1 MNLILTQ
8 NKTIELSDFEEIHS
22 SKGDGS
28 DLIFTGRV
36 RNFSRGKNVTH
47 IDYEIYPEMAVK
59 ELTKIADEASSAN
72 GISRVIVIHRYGRV
86 FPGEISILI
95 LVSSPHRDESYT
107 ASRYII
113 DEIKKRVPIW
123 KKEYYDDGSEWISD
137 RS

>member
-1 MNLILTQ
+1 MKLILTQ
-8 NKTIELSDFEEIHS
+8 KEPIDLNQYYGMNS

-28 DLIFTGRV
+28 DLVFIGKV
-36 RNFSRGKNVTH
+36 RNYSRGKNVTH
-47 IDYEIYPEMAVK
+47 IDYEIYPEMALK
-59 ELTKIADEASSAN
+59 ELNKIADEVFSLN
-72 GISRVIVIHRYGRV
+72 QINRLIIIHRYQRV

-95 LVSSPHRDESYT
+95 LVSSPHRDASYT

-123 KKEYYDDGSEWISD
+123 KKEYYDDGSEWISE

>member
-8 NKTIELSDFEEIHS
+8 QEAINLNDFQGINS
-22 SKGDGS
+22 STGDGS
-28 DLIFTGRV
+28 DLIFIGRV

-59 ELTKIADEASSAN
+59 ELHKIADEASSEN
-72 GISRVIVIHRYGRV
+72 KISRVIINHRYGRV
-86 FPGEISILI
+86 FPGEISIVI
-95 LVSSPHRDESYT
+95 LVSSPHRDASYT

-137 RS
+137 RN

>member
-8 NKTIELSDFEEIHS
+8 KEAIKLNDFEEMYVS
-22 SKGDGS
+22 RGDGS

-59 ELTKIADEASSAN
+59 ELTKIADEASSADK
-72 GISRVIVIHRYGRV
+72 ISRVIIIHRYGRV
-86 FPGEISILI
+86 FPGETSILI
-95 LVSSPHRDESYT
+95 LVSSPHRDASYS

-123 KKEYYDDGSEWISD
+123 KKEFYDDGSEWISD

>member
-8 NKTIELSDFEEIHS
+8 KEVIEPGDFQGMYS
-22 SKGDGS
+22 STGDGS
-28 DLIFTGRV
+28 DLIFIGRV
-36 RNFSRGKNVTH
+36 RSNSRGKNVTH
-47 IDYEIYPEMAVK
+47 IDYEIYPEMALK
-59 ELTKIADEASSAN
+59 ELNRIADEATASN
-72 GISRVIVIHRYGRV
+72 GISRVIITHRYGRV
-86 FPGEISILI
+86 CPGEISILI
-95 LVSSPHRDESYT
+95 LVSSPHREGSYS

>member
-8 NKTIELSDFEEIHS
+8 KKEIRLNDFHEMNAS
-22 SKGDGS
+22 TGDGS
-28 DLIFTGRV
+28 DLIFIGKV
-36 RNFSRGKNVTH
+36 RDSSRGKKVTH

-59 ELTKIADEASSAN
+59 ELHKIADEASITN
-72 GISRVIVIHRYGRV
+72 GISRVIITHRYGRV
-86 FPGEISILI
+86 CPGEISILI
-95 LVSSPHRDESYT
+95 LVSSPHRDASYA

-113 DEIKKRVPIW
+113 DEIKKRVPVW